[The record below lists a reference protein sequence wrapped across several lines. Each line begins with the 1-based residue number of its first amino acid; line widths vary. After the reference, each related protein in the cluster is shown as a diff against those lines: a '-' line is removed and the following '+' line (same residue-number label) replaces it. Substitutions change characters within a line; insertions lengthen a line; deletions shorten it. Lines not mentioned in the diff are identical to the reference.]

1 VCTADI
7 ANEHNRKYLDNFISK
22 GKQVAVNVFHFL
34 ILSSRRLTCTAKI
47 N

>member
-1 VCTADI
+1 
-7 ANEHNRKYLDNFISK
+7 
-22 GKQVAVNVFHFL
+22 VNVFHFL